1 MSPRP
6 ENSAVARE
14 SVRFLGGAT
23 LPRMTMRIAVLGSG
37 AIGSVVGGM
46 LTKAGHDVT
55 LVDQWPEHVGA
66 MKQIGLRL
74 SGTCG
79 EHLVPVRAL
88 HLHELQS
95 VSEPFDA
102 VFLAMKSYDTE
113 WGAALAAQYL
123 KQPDGVVV
131 DFQNGI
137 NDERVAAVVGRER
150 TLGCVIAISAG
161 MYEPGHAIRTDTGQV
176 GFYIGELDGRDTPR
190 AQELARVLSTVALTK
205 VTANLWGQRWSKL
218 AVNCMGNALAGLSG
232 LGSAELRVE
241 PGPRRVS
248 IQLGAEVVRVGR
260 AHGHTIEPLIGGI
273 DAQRV
278 VDAAEGRGLGEVE
291 SALAAEAKRRTGG
304 RPSLLQDVMKG
315 RRTEVEFLNGHV
327 SAEGRKVGVPTPFN
341 DAIVTAVKAFP
352 VGGLKPDLR
361 NLDPL
366 IAMLPKEQRP

>member
-1 MSPRP
+1 MIK
-6 ENSAVARE
+6 
-14 SVRFLGGAT
+14 
-23 LPRMTMRIAVLGSG
+23 RIAILGSG
-37 AIGSVVGGM
+37 AIGSVVGGL

-55 LVDQWPEHVGA
+55 LVDQWPEHVQA
-66 MKQIGLRL
+66 MKVVGLRL

-88 HLHELQS
+88 QLHELQS
-95 VSEPFDA
+95 IDTPFDA
-102 VFLAMKSYDTE
+102 IFLAVKSYDTE
-113 WGAALAAQYL
+113 WATHLAAQYL
-123 KQPDGVVV
+123 AQPGGVVV

-161 MYEPGHAIRTDTGQV
+161 MYEAGHAIRTDTGQV

-190 AQELARVLSTVALTK
+190 AQELARLLSDVALTK
-205 VTANLWGQRWSKL
+205 VTTNLWGQRWSKL

-232 LGSAELRVE
+232 LGSAELRLA

-278 VDAAEGRGLGEVE
+278 VDASEGRGLAEVE
-291 SALAAEAKRRTGG
+291 ADLAAEAKRRTGG
-304 RPSLLQDVMKG
+304 RPSLLQDVMKQ
-315 RRTEVEFLNGHV
+315 RRTEVDFLNGHV
-327 SAEGRKVGVPTPFN
+327 SAEGRKKNVATPFN
-341 DAIVTAVKAFP
+341 DAIVAAVHAHP
-352 VGGLKPDLR
+352 VGRLTPSLK

-366 IAMLPKEQRP
+366 IAMLPPAQRP

>member
-1 MSPRP
+1 
-6 ENSAVARE
+6 
-14 SVRFLGGAT
+14 
-23 LPRMTMRIAVLGSG
+23 MTMRIAVLGSG

-55 LVDQWPEHVGA
+55 LVDQWPEHVEA
-66 MKQIGLRL
+66 MKKVGLRL

-79 EHLVPVRAL
+79 EHLIPVRAL

-95 VSEPFDA
+95 VDTAFDA

-113 WGAALAAQYL
+113 WAAQLAAQYV
-123 KQPDGVVV
+123 KPDGVVV

-161 MYEPGHAIRTDTGQV
+161 MYEAGHAIRTDTGQA
-176 GFYIGELDGRDTPR
+176 GFYLGELDGRDTPR
-190 AQELARVLSTVALTK
+190 VRALAGVLSDVAPSK
-205 VTANLWGQRWSKL
+205 VTTNLWGQRWSKL

-232 LGSAELRVE
+232 LGSAELRLE

-248 IQLGAEVVRVGR
+248 IHLGAEVVRVGR
-260 AHGHTIEPLIGGI
+260 AHGHTIEPLLGGI

-278 VDAAEGRGLGEVE
+278 VDAAEGRGLAEVE
-291 SALAAEAKRRTGG
+291 ADLAAEAKRRTGG
-304 RPSLLQDVMKG
+304 RPSLLQDVMKR
-315 RRTEVEFLNGHV
+315 RRTEVDFLNGHV
-327 SAEGRKVGVPTPFN
+327 SAEGRKKGVPTPFN
-341 DAIVTAVKAFP
+341 DAIVAAVHAHP
-352 VGGLKPDLR
+352 VGQLTPNPK

-366 IAMLPKEQRP
+366 IAMLPAAQRP